1 MKNRTPEQAKKHR
14 EYMKE
19 YYRKN
24 DEKRKKNT
32 EKSNKRGLEKIPCT
46 ECEKYIT
53 RVNMKR
59 HINNIHSEYEIQDG
73 LILFENLLKTKN
85 GILLN
90 KE

>member
-1 MKNRTPEQAKKHR
+1 MKNRTPEQAVKHR

-24 DEKRKKNT
+24 SDKRITNT
-32 EKSNKRGLEKIPCT
+32 KRSNKRGLEKIACIQ
-46 ECEKYIT
+46 CAKHIT

-59 HINNIHSEYEIQDG
+59 HVITKHIS
-73 LILFENLLKTKN
+73 KTKN

-90 KE
+90 ELTNNTPVLYNTNYV

>member
-1 MKNRTPEQAKKHR
+1 MKNRTPEQAVKHR

-24 DEKRKKNT
+24 SDKRIKNT
-32 EKSNKRGLEKIPCT
+32 KRSNKRGLEKIACIQ
-46 ECEKYIT
+46 CAKHIT

-59 HINNIHSEYEIQDG
+59 HVITKHTD
-73 LILFENLLKTKN
+73 KTKN

-90 KE
+90 QLTNNPPVLYNTNYV